1 MKNKN
6 KNNTQRQAHPRRK
19 QSPKQSKTF
28 SPLDGASCSASSF
41 FSRMWRFI
49 TNADKRDTEKEYQE
63 SFNREQDRKVKE
75 IMDWFAR
82 NSLTDTHDGCKCRNQ
97 GANTDN
103 PR

>member
-1 MKNKN
+1 MKNEI
-6 KNNTQRQAHPRRK
+6 NTQRQSSSTADGTPEINPK
-19 QSPKQSKTF
+19 ASP
-28 SPLDGASCSASSF
+28 PLDEASCSASSF

-49 TNADKRDTEKEYQE
+49 TNADKRDAEKEYQE